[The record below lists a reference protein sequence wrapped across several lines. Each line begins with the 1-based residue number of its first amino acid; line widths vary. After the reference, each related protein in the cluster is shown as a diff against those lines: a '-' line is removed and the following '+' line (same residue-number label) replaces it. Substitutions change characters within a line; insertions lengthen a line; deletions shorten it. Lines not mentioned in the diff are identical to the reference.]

1 MSPPRTVG
9 ELRAA
14 GYHPVRVKDEIRR
27 NLLDKLQRGVPV
39 LPGLVGYHDTVV
51 PEVVHALLARHDL
64 LLLGT
69 RGQGKTR
76 LLRQLTQLLDM
87 AIPVVAGSEL
97 RDDPLAPISA
107 YARQRLAEQGD
118 DTPVEWVGRE
128 QRYLEKLATPD

>member
-1 MSPPRTVG
+1 MTRPRTLG
-9 ELRAA
+9 QLKAS
-14 GYHPVRVKDEIRR
+14 GYRPRRVKDELRQ
-27 NLLDKLQRGVPV
+27 NLLGRLRAGGP
-39 LPGLVGYHDTVV
+39 LFPGMVGYEDTVV
-51 PEVVHALLARHDL
+51 PQVVHALLARHDL

-76 LLRQLTQLLDM
+76 LLRQLVELLDE
-87 AIPVVAGSEL
+87 AVPVVAGSEL

-107 YARQRLAEQGD
+107 YAKQRLAEQGD